1 MPLVLLFFSWKLW
14 WFEKKNYP
22 HFFEFI
28 GQILS
33 LCRHWNIVKF
43 SFFRCEKFKPSVLW
57 DFDDFRN
64 TKRHCA
70 HKIVTCRSVPVLKW
84 WISYKVSRKDTQ
96 NSDFYVPKCRF
107 DLSFK
112 ADPWLFLVL
121 KLSIFGSKLRT
132 ISDMNME
139 NVFSGQVDKCRQLN
153 QKYYR
158 WLRSLQF
165 QNKKKSR
172 IILDLKQKSTQRMG
186 TQMTLM

>member
-1 MPLVLLFFSWKLW
+1 MNNPDVFLNQRPLKFSSIFLWKLW

-22 HFFEFI
+22 HFLEFI

-43 SFFRCEKFKPSVLW
+43 SFFRSEKFKPSVLW

-107 DLSFK
+107 DLSFNSSLILNYS
-112 ADPWLFLVL
+112 LFWNWAFLDQ
-121 KLSIFGSKLRT
+121 SW
-132 ISDMNME
+132 E
-139 NVFSGQVDKCRQLN
+139 Q
-153 QKYYR
+153 
-158 WLRSLQF
+158 SLIWTWKMSF
-165 QNKKKSR
+165 QAK
-172 IILDLKQKSTQRMG
+172 
-186 TQMTLM
+186 